1 MKDIYKPAA
10 YDKDVLYAARAMFDG
25 KANEGQQKRFL
36 DWLLFN
42 ACHIGKSSMQD
53 SPVDMA
59 WLEGQRS
66 IALQINWLREP
77 GALSLIEQPKTKR
90 AVRTRGKREANNG
103 QS

>member
-10 YDKDVLYAARAMFDG
+10 YDKDILNAARALFDG

-36 DWLLFN
+36 EWLLFN

-53 SPVDMA
+53 NPVDMA

-66 IALQINWLREP
+66 IALQINWLRDP
-77 GALSLIEQPKTKR
+77 GALALIEQARIKRTKR
-90 AVRTRGKREANNG
+90 VRGNREANDG